1 MREGW
6 KRNST
11 SVVHKCLHILGE
23 PSDSVYR
30 SYQDLEKLQ
39 ASCKIWLACGVTE
52 KHLSEQGL
60 TGIRSTEHR
69 PTGSKPIEHG
79 NARSSFI
86 GLMLTGSCR
95 TGLGL

>member
-11 SVVHKCLHILGE
+11 SAVHKYLPIPGE
-23 PSDSVYR
+23 PSGSVYR
-30 SYQDLEKLQ
+30 SYQNLEKQ
-39 ASCKIWLACGVTE
+39 QESCQIWFARGVTE
-52 KHLSEQGL
+52 KHLSEQ
-60 TGIRSTEHR
+60 GIRSTEHR

-86 GLMLTGSCR
+86 GLMLAGSCR
-95 TGLGL
+95 AGLGL

>member
-1 MREGW
+1 MREEW
-6 KRNST
+6 KQNST
-11 SVVHKCLHILGE
+11 SAVHKYLHISGE
-23 PSDSVYR
+23 PSGSVYR
-30 SYQDLEKLQ
+30 SYQNLEKQ
-39 ASCKIWLACGVTE
+39 QESCQIWFAHGVTE

-86 GLMLTGSCR
+86 RLMLAGSCR
-95 TGLGL
+95 AGLGL

>member
-11 SVVHKCLHILGE
+11 SAVHKYLPIPGE
-23 PSDSVYR
+23 PSGSVYR
-30 SYQDLEKLQ
+30 SYQNLEKLQ
-39 ASCKIWLACGVTE
+39 ESCQIWLTRGVTE
-52 KHLSEQGL
+52 NHFSEQGL